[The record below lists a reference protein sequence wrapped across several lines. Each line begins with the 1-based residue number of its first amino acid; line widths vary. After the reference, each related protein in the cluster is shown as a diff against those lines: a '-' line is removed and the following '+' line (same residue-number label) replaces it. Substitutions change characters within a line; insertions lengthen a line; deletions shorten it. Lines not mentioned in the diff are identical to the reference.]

1 MGKPTG
7 FMEVERELPRD
18 RSPLERVKDWEEF
31 HLHMG
36 VEKLRD
42 QGSRC
47 MDCGVPF
54 CHTGDTM
61 SRSDKGS
68 GCPINNLIPEWN
80 DLVYRG
86 LWEDA
91 LERLH
96 KTNNFPEFTGR
107 VCPAPCEGAC
117 VLGINEPPVTIK
129 NIEAAIV
136 DHGFASGT
144 VLPEPPERR
153 TGRRVA
159 VVGSGPAG
167 LSCAA
172 QLNRAGH
179 WVTVYERAD
188 RIGGL
193 LMYGIPNMKLDKA
206 VVTRRLQLMEAEGVQ
221 FVTNTEIGR
230 DIPAPQ
236 LIEDFDAVVLCGG
249 ATKGR
254 DMPVEGREF
263 NGVHFA
269 MEFLTA
275 NTKSLMDSGH
285 ADGNYISAKDRHVIV
300 IGGGGHRHRLRRHLD
315 APRLQESDAVRNH
328 AAAARRARPGQSLA
342 RVAERLPAR
351 LRPGRGGGPLRRG
364 PAHLPGQQPRG
375 SSATATGTSGS
386 CTRWGSNGRREPA
399 AAWGRSRSPGPRR
412 CGRPISCCWR
422 WGSSDRRIRC
432 FDQLDVE
439 RDERSN
445 ARAEHDR
452 FATSVEG
459 VFAAGDMRRGQSLV
473 VWAINEGRGAARECE
488 PLPDGD
494 DLAAVGG
501 GGRLRVPS
509 AVLPLDIRVGFIS
522 SLPQDN
528 WSGGGLHPV
537 GPANPPLRGRLIP
550 PIRRTRL
557 SKRAVSASFFA
568 QAAMNRF
575 LVVLC
580 MATAA
585 EAHSGNRLYPFY
597 ELTDEMLERIDLH
610 DGFIDEWYEIGE
622 PSMTLLDFKT
632 TRNWL
637 PADPSNLD
645 FSYLAGLARRIRSGF
660 CGLHRHRQ

>member
-7 FMEVERELPRD
+7 FMEIERELPQD
-18 RSPLERVKDWEEF
+18 RSPLERVKDWDEF

-117 VLGINEPPVTIK
+117 VLGITEPPVTIK
-129 NIEAAIV
+129 NIEAAIA
-136 DHGFASGT
+136 DHGFSSGT
-144 VLPEPPERR
+144 VLPEPPEKR
-153 TGRRVA
+153 TGRKVA

-206 VVTRRLQLMEAEGVQ
+206 VVTRRLQLMEAEGVE
-221 FVTNTEIGR
+221 FVTNTEIGK

-236 LIEDFDAVVLCGG
+236 LIEEFDAVVLCGG

-254 DMPVEGREF
+254 DMPVEGREL

-285 ADGNYISAKDRHVIV
+285 ADGNYISAKDKHVIV
-300 IGGGGHRHRLRRHLD
+300 IGGGDTGTDCVGTAMRHGCRSLTQFEIMPRPPDERAQDNPWPEWPNVYLLD
-315 APRLQESDAVRNH
+315 YGQEE
-328 AAAARRARPGQSLA
+328 AAARFGEDPRAYLINTTRFVGDEDGNVRELHTVEIEWAPGSGGRMAPQPVPGTEKVWPADLVLLA
-342 RVAERLPAR
+342 MGFL
-351 LRPGRGGGPLRRG
+351 GPEDTVL
-364 PAHLPGQQPRG
+364 
-375 SSATATGTSGS
+375 
-386 CTRWGSNGRREPA
+386 
-399 AAWGRSRSPGPRR
+399 
-412 CGRPISCCWR
+412 
-422 WGSSDRRIRC
+422 
-432 FDQLDVE
+432 DQLDVE

-445 ARAEHDR
+445 ARAEHGR
-452 FATSVEG
+452 FATSVER

-473 VWAINEGRGAARECE
+473 VWAINEGRGAARECDRY
-488 PLPDGD
+488 LMGTT
-494 DLAAVGG
+494 
-501 GGRLRVPS
+501 
-509 AVLPLDIRVGFIS
+509 
-522 SLPQDN
+522 SLP
-528 WSGGGLHPV
+528 
-537 GPANPPLRGRLIP
+537 
-550 PIRRTRL
+550 
-557 SKRAVSASFFA
+557 
-568 QAAMNRF
+568 
-575 LVVLC
+575 
-580 MATAA
+580 
-585 EAHSGNRLYPFY
+585 
-597 ELTDEMLERIDLH
+597 
-610 DGFIDEWYEIGE
+610 
-622 PSMTLLDFKT
+622 
-632 TRNWL
+632 
-637 PADPSNLD
+637 
-645 FSYLAGLARRIRSGF
+645 
-660 CGLHRHRQ
+660 